1 MSEFATQCLE
11 LSASILEHALAGNK
25 SPIISAGPQIYAFSP
40 APKDSSLPASGSIDE
55 LSDWLRRHVTRYDA
69 RQELTRIAYDGTGF
83 CVITACPRAR
93 LRASNFLGAGRVS
106 LLLTY
111 VWQQTDGTPQ
121 LIHTHLSL
129 IGLTLETAEP
139 YGENMLVRIP
149 VSPTDSHTSI
159 PGGFVSPRASRGQS
173 RDAKTSNASAPSSD
187 AKTDVVASDTL
198 GSPDTL
204 SSLVSPGS
212 PDTPGS
218 SVTSGSPDSSDTPD
232 GAPAGATALD
242 LPSSTYV
249 MLRDTEGNVYYT
261 DARQIIYLEADRN
274 YTIVHGKTTA
284 ARFRVGLSAKMEVMP
299 DFFLRVHRSF
309 AVNALEVKT
318 MTGSEIVL
326 TNGDKIPVSGRS
338 RARVREEL
346 HAVQAR
352 WASKPGDT
360 PPRLIRTN
368 RRG

>member
-11 LSASILEHALAGNK
+11 LSATILEHALAGNK
-25 SPIISAGPQIYAFSP
+25 SPVISAGPQTYAFSP
-40 APKDSSLPASGSIDE
+40 RPKDSSLPASGSIDE

-69 RQELTRIAYDGTGF
+69 RQELSRIAYDGPGF
-83 CVITACPRAR
+83 CIITACPRAR
-93 LRASNFLGAGRVS
+93 LCASNFLGAGRVS

-111 VWQQTDGTPQ
+111 VWRQTDDTPQ

-139 YGENMLVRIP
+139 YGEKMLVRIP

-159 PGGFVSPRASRGQS
+159 PGGFVSPSASRGQS
-173 RDAKTSNASAPSSD
+173 RDAKTSNASPAASD
-187 AKTDVVASDTL
+187 AKTSNAKTDVAA
-198 GSPDTL
+198 
-204 SSLVSPGS
+204 

-218 SVTSGSPDSSDTPD
+218 PGAPADAPTI
-232 GAPAGATALD
+232 APAGATALD

-274 YTIVHGKTTA
+274 YTIVHGKTTT

-360 PPRLIRTN
+360 PPPSDSDQ
-368 RRG
+368 